1 MQIGAHT
8 DTHARA
14 HTHARTHAHTH
25 THTHTHTRTHTHK
38 HAQTHTQGTDTKR
51 VRYLAVGAS
60 KMPPAHKGVHEFTAP
75 TMVHS
80 TLTRNVLHGAGG
92 SRGHPFI
99 IAPANEYK
107 ATKSLLN
114 KSWVA
119 CYFQSFQLLVSAYEG
134 LRQQYLA
141 IYGHHSDVAQV
152 VASIVGLHSL

>member
-1 MQIGAHT
+1 MFHEFVV
-8 DTHARA
+8 DTKRA
-14 HTHARTHAHTH
+14 KASMAIYRGK
-25 THTHTHTRTHTHK
+25 RS
-38 HAQTHTQGTDTKR
+38 TQDRAASSLLKSCCKGTDTRR
-51 VRYLAVGAS
+51 VKYLAVGAS